1 MNSEPHTRAS
11 SDLSPEPARAD
22 RAHILIT
29 DDRPEVMAMV
39 EGALGERY
47 DCTFTSTL
55 REAREKLSADV
66 FHAAICD
73 LQTSSESGLGQVEE
87 IFHDHPKTA
96 VILITDVDDPEVT
109 ERTFRL
115 GAHGYLVKPFWA
127 GQLLITVKNALRQRE
142 LELALKAESWA
153 IEQRSQLL
161 SDMAPVPIYIKDVER
176 RYVIAN
182 KVAHELAGVEP
193 GSLIGLTDGDFMPP
207 EAARTAAEG
216 DREVL
221 AGKTFEKVETMSIA
235 GESRTFLNLKFPLT
249 NEDGE
254 ISGITGIS
262 TDITSKRLA
271 ESLRSE
277 LTSTEAEALAEL
289 RASRQET
296 VERLALAI
304 ETHDRETG
312 EHVVRM
318 AVIAAFLGMKL
329 GFDRDRTLLLRAA
342 APMHDVGKIATP
354 DRVLQKPGALTDDER
369 TEMERHTTVGHQIL
383 AHSKSELLQIAAM
396 IALTHHERWDGNGYP
411 HGLRGEDIPTEGR
424 IVAVAD
430 VFDALLSDRCY
441 RPAMSPVE
449 AVARIRGG
457 RGTQFDPLVVDA
469 LLDNVEEI
477 LRLRIADPSESV
489 EIGLSP
495 ASATDPAGR
504 GQIET
509 DGTKGSVERM
519 RDRLFLRRRVGRESA
534 EELRDRRKAVEDRRQ
549 SVRDRESA
557 DHEPAREGIDSLTGA
572 MRRRVGLEAIQREI
586 DRAERTGDPLVLAF
600 VDAVGLKL
608 VNDTRGHL
616 AGDIVLED
624 IVDCITEDLR
634 SYDLV
639 TRVGGDEFVCALPGQ
654 TPAQAELRYMDIAI
668 RLSQRESGA
677 RMTVGFAARQP
688 GDSLSQLVDRADQAM
703 LRIRRE
709 NGVPPRA

>member
-1 MNSEPHTRAS
+1 MNSEPHTRGS
-11 SDLSPEPARAD
+11 SDLSPEPARGG

-55 REAREKLSADV
+55 GQAREQLTGEV
-66 FHAAICD
+66 FQAAICD

-87 IFHDHPKTA
+87 IVHEYPKTA

-142 LELALKAESWA
+142 LELALEAESWA

-182 KVAHELAGVEP
+182 KVAHELAGLRP
-193 GSLIGLTDGDFMPP
+193 GALIGLTDRDFMTP
-207 EAARTAAEG
+207 EAERTAAEG

-221 AGKTFEKVETMSIA
+221 EGKTFEKVEAISIA
-235 GESRTFLNLKFPLT
+235 GETRTFLSLKFPLT

-271 ESLRSE
+271 ESLRDE
-277 LTSTEAEALAEL
+277 LTSTEAEALTEL

-312 EHVVRM
+312 EHVARM
-318 AVIAAFLGMKL
+318 AVIAAFLGTKL
-329 GFDRDRTLLLRAA
+329 GFDKDRVLLLRAA

-354 DRVLQKPGALTDDER
+354 DAILHKPGSLTADER

-383 AHSKSELLQIAAM
+383 AHSESELLQIAAM
-396 IALTHHERWDGNGYP
+396 IALTHHERWDGDGYP
-411 HGLRGEDIPTEGR
+411 HGLRGDDIPTEGR

-441 RPAMSPVE
+441 RSAMTSAE

-457 RGTQFDPLVVDA
+457 RGTQFDPLVADA

-477 LRLRIADPSESV
+477 LALRVADPSETV
-489 EIGLSP
+489 PIGP
-495 ASATDPAGR
+495 TSAPVIDGAGP
-504 GQIET
+504 GQAGT

-519 RDRLFLRRRVGRESA
+519 RDRLFLRRRGDREA
-534 EELRDRRKAVEDRRQ
+534 PEELRDRRKAVEDRRQ
-549 SVRDRESA
+549 AVRDRESA
-557 DHEPAREGIDSLTGA
+557 DHEHAGEGIDSLTGA
-572 MRRRVGLEAIQREI
+572 MRRRVGLEAIQREM
-586 DRAERTGDPLVLAF
+586 DRAERIGDPLVLAF

-616 AGDIVLED
+616 AGDTVLED

-654 TPAQAELRYMDIAI
+654 TVAQAELRYMDIASH
-668 RLSQRESGA
+668 LSQRESGA
-677 RMTVGFAARQP
+677 RMTVGFAARQA

-709 NGVPPRA
+709 DGVPPRA